1 MSIAMDII
9 KLQLASEQGA
19 SIDNKLRLRDYLNY
33 YQETL
38 IRIEPIN
45 FTYRGSLWLEKLDTI
60 CLNSYVDRANIISN
74 NVVHVLQLKCS
85 QYRVGLEI
93 LRCLHQSSI
102 NTVRDA
108 LEAYPRTNIII
119 VPFKDLVNSDLL
131 LEKGADVLLKLKVQE
146 LEYVS
151 ESNVLRID
159 VGFTR
164 KNES

>member
-1 MSIAMDII
+1 M
-9 KLQLASEQGA
+9 
-19 SIDNKLRLRDYLNY
+19 
-33 YQETL
+33 
-38 IRIEPIN
+38 
-45 FTYRGSLWLEKLDTI
+45 WLERLDTI
-60 CLNSYVDRANIISN
+60 CLNSYVDRVDIISN
-74 NVVHVLQLKCS
+74 NVAHVLQLKGN

-93 LRCLHQSSI
+93 LRCLYQSSI
-102 NTVRDA
+102 NTVRDV

-119 VPFKDLVNSDLL
+119 LPFKDLVNSDLL
-131 LEKGADVLLKLKVQE
+131 LEKGADTLLKLKVKE

>member
-9 KLQLASEQGA
+9 KLQLASEQGV
-19 SIDNKLRLRDYLNY
+19 SIDTKLRLRDYLNY

-45 FTYRGSLWLEKLDTI
+45 FTCRGSLWLEMLDTI
-60 CLNSYVDRANIISN
+60 CLNSYVDRVDIISN
-74 NVVHVLQLKCS
+74 NVAHVLQLKGN

-93 LRCLHQSSI
+93 LRCLCQSSI
-102 NTVRDA
+102 NTVRDV

-119 VPFKDLVNSDLL
+119 LPFKDLVNSDLL
-131 LEKGADVLLKLKVQE
+131 LEKGADTLLKLKVKE